1 MGDRFLLWLGAG
13 AVCAGVTVGMLAGAG
28 TAFAQTESDGD
39 DGAKT
44 SQSAKPAE
52 SQPDSDKDDARPKP
66 GRDAV
71 KAINAVKD
79 AVDDAVTRVVKAA
92 GGNDRATA
100 AESTIRTGTRP
111 KPGQRAAAFVNA
123 VVDNM
128 VAAVT
133 QAPDRTVVDR
143 EDPRG
148 RPRRIR
154 CVDRDARRQPRRT
167 FLTGRKIARI
177 TTGTERSR
185 DAGHADPVEPHPGRA
200 DRSATEHRGRR
211 SAAATDR
218 RAAGH
223 QRHRHRDLQ
232 PDLVRR
238 GRDRGTSQGPAGQRR
253 HGRAFDPRPG
263 RRPRRARG
271 LVLPRGVRRRP
282 RSASARADHLSA
294 ARLPGPGRLLRL
306 HRVLPGQV
314 DEQRRRRPDA
324 DVEHLRHRRHVAG
337 RRPDA
342 PRRRRS
348 VQGFQPRTARQ
359 RTGRRLRAGT
369 TAAAGRPRRPF
380 ARRRPGDRYRALY
393 DG

>member
-52 SQPDSDKDDARPKP
+52 SQSDSDEGDARPKP

-111 KPGQRAAAFVNA
+111 KPGQRAAAFVNDVCRGGNA
-123 VVDNM
+123 G
-128 VAAVT
+128 ARP
-133 QAPDRTVVDR
+133 QGRDR
-143 EDPRG
+143 EDARG

-154 CVDRDARRQPRRT
+154 GVDRDARRQPRRT
-167 FLTGRKIARI
+167 FLTGRKIAGI
-177 TTGTERSR
+177 STGTERSR
-185 DAGHADPVEPHPGRA
+185 GAGRADPVEPHPGRA
-200 DRSATEHRGRR
+200 DDSATEGRGRR

-218 RAAGH
+218 RAAGD

-238 GRDRGTSQGPAGQRR
+238 ERDRGTSEGPAGQRC

-271 LVLPRGVRRRP
+271 LVLPGHLRP
-282 RSASARADHLSA
+282 GKRYAARADHLSA
-294 ARLPGPGRLLRL
+294 ARLPRQGRLLRL

-337 RRPDA
+337 RRSDA
-342 PRRRRS
+342 PRRRRP
-348 VQGFQPRTARQ
+348 VRGQQPRTARE
-359 RTGRRLRAGT
+359 RTGRRLRPGPT
-369 TAAAGRPRRPF
+369 TAGRSSSSAIRSAA
-380 ARRRPGDRYRALY
+380 AW
-393 DG
+393 